1 MKSFIAPHFTLE
13 ICYVF
18 QLCCFHWLNLDIRHM
33 NGVQSFLW
41 MCHATQIIIDSTS
54 LQCHSST
61 DFSSMWMGEHERM
74 NIESI
79 QETQSQLRERENATR
94 ERERGGRRE
103 QRTQW
108 KTEIKI
114 QLSKLIYAKTS
125 FYDNGVFFGCKMIL
139 VMIKCA
145 LVFLCH
151 STTATI
157 SYLIKYITMRLGSI
171 HFQRDLYLLVCVCL
185 VYSCSIHHLYV
196 CLYDCAS

>member
-1 MKSFIAPHFTLE
+1 MNVSCNSNHNRLYLVTMPLFDRFFFNVNGRTWTNEHWEHPGDTIA
-13 ICYVF
+13 I
-18 QLCCFHWLNLDIRHM
+18 
-33 NGVQSFLW
+33 
-41 MCHATQIIIDSTS
+41 
-54 LQCHSST
+54 
-61 DFSSMWMGEHERM
+61 ERK
-74 NIESI
+74 
-79 QETQSQLRERENATR
+79 RECEKR